1 MSREISI
8 FLDTNVIQSF
18 FDGKNGASVFLDSL
32 GIRPDCHDLA
42 KFIDENDLS
51 NKVEICIPEIVVL
64 EMKQHMKDGFL
75 KQRQKLQDHL
85 KEHKKVFG
93 NIIDLGAIEIKY
105 DSEQNV

>member
-18 FDGKNGASVFLDSL
+18 FDGKNGAMCFLGQPRNSARL
-32 GIRPDCHDLA
+32 PDLA

-64 EMKQHMKDGFL
+64 
-75 KQRQKLQDHL
+75 
-85 KEHKKVFG
+85 
-93 NIIDLGAIEIKY
+93 
-105 DSEQNV
+105 

>member
-8 FLDTNVIQSF
+8 FLDTNIIQSF
-18 FDGKNGASVFLDSL
+18 FDGKNGSSVFLDSL
-32 GIRPDCHDLA
+32 GIRSDFHTLT

-85 KEHKKVFG
+85 KEHKKSFWQH
-93 NIIDLGAIEIKY
+93 NRPWSYRDKI
-105 DSEQNV
+105 